1 MTINEKSKK
10 SQTNKFAGRAN
21 GGGATIFAPSISG
34 SGTYSDLIA
43 ANMSTKQTKAMMNL
57 LDTLQSHI
65 SNSFVEFGDAMNKRF
80 EKVDKQFAEA
90 RAETNNRFDKV
101 DARLDKAK
109 VDTDKQFAE
118 ARAETNNR
126 LDKVDARLDK
136 AKVDTDKQFAEV
148 NKQSSDLRLFME
160 KEFVRARVSSRY
172 TNIFLGVMLAVIMSG
187 NSGGFFDLLLKF
199 FG

>member
-118 ARAETNNR
+118 
-126 LDKVDARLDK
+126 
-136 AKVDTDKQFAEV
+136 V